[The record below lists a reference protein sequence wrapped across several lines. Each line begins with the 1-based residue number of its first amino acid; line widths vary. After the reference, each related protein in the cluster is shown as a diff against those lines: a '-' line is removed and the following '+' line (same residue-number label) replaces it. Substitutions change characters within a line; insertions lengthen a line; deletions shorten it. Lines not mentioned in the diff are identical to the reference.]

1 MACFKNFMPFLAFS
15 LGLVLFPQGTAA
27 HGGHNMEKIV
37 EGEAMSVD
45 PIVRGSGLSGREWM
59 LTQGRIRYYGFTFC

>member
-1 MACFKNFMPFLAFS
+1 
-15 LGLVLFPQGTAA
+15 LVLSAKGAAA

-45 PIVRGSGLSGREWM
+45 PIVCALCLEGRGWK
-59 LTQGRIRYYGFTFC
+59 C